1 MGLNRGTI
9 RRGKK
14 KVISKNND
22 VKQILDNM
30 DLYDFQKKA
39 VMDTIESLPVREVKY
54 DIKEEVVEESL
65 IQSTSLLS
73 DDIEEVIEETVKT
86 PPEPIDEVIEV
97 SDEEVV
103 VEIEVL
109 NTEKNINNTVYSE
122 EVIKDI
128 VKEDKSKELEEMLKE
143 EENKS
148 DEEKKVICLDTL
160 DVYENA
166 KDAESKTPAKASA
179 ITRNCNGNSKR
190 AGGLRWMYYKNYL
203 LQENK

>member
-86 PPEPIDEVIEV
+86 LPEQTDEVVEV
-97 SDEEVV
+97 SDEVV
-103 VEIEVL
+103 VE
-109 NTEKNINNTVYSE
+109 
-122 EVIKDI
+122 DI
-128 VKEDKSKELEEMLKE
+128 VEENKSKELEEVLKE

-166 KDAESKTPAKASA
+166 KDAESKTVAKANA
-179 ITRNCNGNSKR
+179 ITRCCNGNCKK
-190 AGGLRWMYYKNYL
+190 AGKMRWMYYKDYL

>member
-86 PPEPIDEVIEV
+86 PPEPIDEVVEV

-103 VEIEVL
+103 VE
-109 NTEKNINNTVYSE
+109 
-122 EVIKDI
+122 DI
-128 VKEDKSKELEEMLKE
+128 VEEDKSKELEELLKE
-143 EENKS
+143 EENKT

-166 KDAESKTPAKASA
+166 KDAESKTPAKANA
-179 ITRNCNGNSKR
+179 ITRYCNGNCKQ
-190 AGGLRWMYYKNYL
+190 AGKMRWMYYKDYL
-203 LQENK
+203 LQ

>member
-1 MGLNRGTI
+1 MGLNRRTI
-9 RRGKK
+9 RKGKK

-86 PPEPIDEVIEV
+86 PPEPINEVVEV

-103 VEIEVL
+103 VE
-109 NTEKNINNTVYSE
+109 
-122 EVIKDI
+122 DI
-128 VKEDKSKELEEMLKE
+128 AEEDKSKELEEVLKE

-190 AGGLRWMYYKNYL
+190 AGGLRWMYYKDYL

>member
-1 MGLNRGTI
+1 MGLNRRTI

-14 KVISKNND
+14 KSNNKSKEKET
-22 VKQILDNM
+22 KQILDKL

-39 VMDTIESLPVREVKY
+39 VMDTIESPPVREVED

-103 VEIEVL
+103 VE
-109 NTEKNINNTVYSE
+109 
-122 EVIKDI
+122 
-128 VKEDKSKELEEMLKE
+128 EDKSKELEEILKE

-190 AGGLRWMYYKNYL
+190 AGGLRWMYYKDYL

>member
-14 KVISKNND
+14 KVISKDNS
-22 VKQILDNM
+22 VKQVLDNM

-86 PPEPIDEVIEV
+86 LPEQTDEVIEV
-97 SDEEVV
+97 SDVEVV
-103 VEIEVL
+103 VE
-109 NTEKNINNTVYSE
+109 
-122 EVIKDI
+122 
-128 VKEDKSKELEEMLKE
+128 EDKSKELEEILKE
-143 EENKS
+143 EEDKS

-190 AGGLRWMYYKNYL
+190 AGGLRWMYYKDYL

>member
-22 VKQILDNM
+22 VKQVLDNM
-30 DLYDFQKKA
+30 DLYDFQKEV

-86 PPEPIDEVIEV
+86 PPEPIDEVVEV
-97 SDEEVV
+97 SDEVV
-103 VEIEVL
+103 VE
-109 NTEKNINNTVYSE
+109 
-122 EVIKDI
+122 DI
-128 VKEDKSKELEEMLKE
+128 VEEDKSKELEEVLKE

-190 AGGLRWMYYKNYL
+190 AGGLRWMYYKDYL

>member
-1 MGLNRGTI
+1 MGLNRRTI

-97 SDEEVV
+97 SDEVV
-103 VEIEVL
+103 VE
-109 NTEKNINNTVYSE
+109 
-122 EVIKDI
+122 DI
-128 VKEDKSKELEEMLKE
+128 VEENKSKELEEVLKE

-190 AGGLRWMYYKNYL
+190 AGGLRWMYYKDYL

>member
-9 RRGKK
+9 RKGKK

-39 VMDTIESLPVREVKY
+39 VMESLPVREVKY

-97 SDEEVV
+97 SNEEVV
-103 VEIEVL
+103 VE
-109 NTEKNINNTVYSE
+109 
-122 EVIKDI
+122 DI
-128 VKEDKSKELEEMLKE
+128 VEEDKSKELEEILKE
-143 EENKS
+143 EEDKS

-190 AGGLRWMYYKNYL
+190 AGGLRWMYYKDYL

>member
-9 RRGKK
+9 RKGKK

-103 VEIEVL
+103 VE
-109 NTEKNINNTVYSE
+109 
-122 EVIKDI
+122 
-128 VKEDKSKELEEMLKE
+128 EDKSKELEEILKE

-190 AGGLRWMYYKNYL
+190 AGGLRWMYYKDYL

>member
-1 MGLNRGTI
+1 MGLNRRTI

-14 KVISKNND
+14 KVISKDNN
-22 VKQILDNM
+22 VKQVLDNM

-86 PPEPIDEVIEV
+86 PPEPINEVIEV

-103 VEIEVL
+103 VE
-109 NTEKNINNTVYSE
+109 
-122 EVIKDI
+122 
-128 VKEDKSKELEEMLKE
+128 EDKSKELEEILKE

-190 AGGLRWMYYKNYL
+190 AGGLRWMYYKDYL

>member
-97 SDEEVV
+97 SDEVV
-103 VEIEVL
+103 VE
-109 NTEKNINNTVYSE
+109 
-122 EVIKDI
+122 DI
-128 VKEDKSKELEEMLKE
+128 VEEDKSKELEKILKE

-190 AGGLRWMYYKNYL
+190 AGGLRWMYYKDYL
-203 LQENK
+203 L

>member
-1 MGLNRGTI
+1 MGLNRRTI
-9 RRGKK
+9 RKGKK
-14 KVISKNND
+14 KVISKDNN
-22 VKQILDNM
+22 VKQVLDNM
-30 DLYDFQKKA
+30 DLYDFQKKV
-39 VMDTIESLPVREVKY
+39 VMDIIEKPPIKDVED
-54 DIKEEVVEESL
+54 DIKEVTEESL

-86 PPEPIDEVIEV
+86 PPEPINEVVEV
-97 SDEEVV
+97 SDVEVV
-103 VEIEVL
+103 VE
-109 NTEKNINNTVYSE
+109 
-122 EVIKDI
+122 
-128 VKEDKSKELEEMLKE
+128 EDKSKELEEILKE

-166 KDAESKTPAKASA
+166 KDAESKTPAKAGA

-190 AGGLRWMYYKNYL
+190 AGGLRWMYYKDYL

>member
-1 MGLNRGTI
+1 MGLNRRTI

-22 VKQILDNM
+22 VKQVLDNM

-97 SDEEVV
+97 SDVEVV
-103 VEIEVL
+103 VE
-109 NTEKNINNTVYSE
+109 
-122 EVIKDI
+122 
-128 VKEDKSKELEEMLKE
+128 EDKSKELEEILKE

-190 AGGLRWMYYKNYL
+190 AGGLRWMYYKDYL

>member
-1 MGLNRGTI
+1 MGLNRRTI
-9 RRGKK
+9 RKGKK
-14 KVISKNND
+14 KVIKKDND

-30 DLYDFQKKA
+30 DLYDFQKE
-39 VMDTIESLPVREVKY
+39 VVINIIESPPVREVED

-86 PPEPIDEVIEV
+86 PPEPINEVVEV
-97 SDEEVV
+97 SDVEVV
-103 VEIEVL
+103 VE
-109 NTEKNINNTVYSE
+109 
-122 EVIKDI
+122 
-128 VKEDKSKELEEMLKE
+128 EDKSKELEKILKE

-190 AGGLRWMYYKNYL
+190 AGGLRWMYYKDYL

>member
-1 MGLNRGTI
+1 MGLNRRTI

-14 KVISKNND
+14 KVISKDNS
-22 VKQILDNM
+22 VKQVLDNM

-39 VMDTIESLPVREVKY
+39 VIDIIESPPVREVED

-86 PPEPIDEVIEV
+86 PPEPINEVVEV
-97 SDEEVV
+97 SDVEMV
-103 VEIEVL
+103 VE
-109 NTEKNINNTVYSE
+109 
-122 EVIKDI
+122 
-128 VKEDKSKELEEMLKE
+128 EDKSKELEEILKE

-190 AGGLRWMYYKNYL
+190 AGGLRWMYYKDYL

>member
-1 MGLNRGTI
+1 MGLNRRTI
-9 RRGKK
+9 RKGKK
-14 KVISKNND
+14 KVISKDNS
-22 VKQILDNM
+22 VKQVLDNM

-86 PPEPIDEVIEV
+86 LPEQTDEVIEV
-97 SDEEVV
+97 SDVEVV
-103 VEIEVL
+103 VE
-109 NTEKNINNTVYSE
+109 
-122 EVIKDI
+122 
-128 VKEDKSKELEEMLKE
+128 EDKSKELEEILKE
-143 EENKS
+143 EEDKS

-166 KDAESKTPAKASA
+166 KDAESKTSAKASA

-190 AGGLRWMYYKNYL
+190 AGGLRWMYYKDYL

>member
-9 RRGKK
+9 RKGKK
-14 KVISKNND
+14 KVIKKDNE

-30 DLYDFQKKA
+30 DLYDFQKEA

-103 VEIEVL
+103 VE
-109 NTEKNINNTVYSE
+109 
-122 EVIKDI
+122 
-128 VKEDKSKELEEMLKE
+128 EDKSKELEEILKE

-190 AGGLRWMYYKNYL
+190 AGGLRWMYYKDYL

>member
-97 SDEEVV
+97 SDKEVV
-103 VEIEVL
+103 VE
-109 NTEKNINNTVYSE
+109 
-122 EVIKDI
+122 
-128 VKEDKSKELEEMLKE
+128 EDKSKELEKILKE

-190 AGGLRWMYYKNYL
+190 AGGLRWMYYKDYL

>member
-1 MGLNRGTI
+1 MGLNRRTI
-9 RRGKK
+9 RKGKK
-14 KVISKNND
+14 KVISKDNN
-22 VKQILDNM
+22 VKQVLDNM

-39 VMDTIESLPVREVKY
+39 VMDTIESPPVREVEN

-86 PPEPIDEVIEV
+86 PPEPINEVVEV
-97 SDEEVV
+97 SDVEVV
-103 VEIEVL
+103 VE
-109 NTEKNINNTVYSE
+109 
-122 EVIKDI
+122 
-128 VKEDKSKELEEMLKE
+128 EDKSKELEEILKE

-190 AGGLRWMYYKNYL
+190 AGGLRWMYYKDYL

>member
-1 MGLNRGTI
+1 MGLNRRTI
-9 RRGKK
+9 RKGKK

-97 SDEEVV
+97 SDEVV
-103 VEIEVL
+103 VE
-109 NTEKNINNTVYSE
+109 
-122 EVIKDI
+122 DI
-128 VKEDKSKELEEMLKE
+128 VEENKSKELEEILKK

-190 AGGLRWMYYKNYL
+190 AGGLRWMYYKDYL

>member
-1 MGLNRGTI
+1 MGLNRRTI
-9 RRGKK
+9 RKGKK
-14 KVISKNND
+14 KVISKDNN
-22 VKQILDNM
+22 VKQVLDNM

-39 VMDTIESLPVREVKY
+39 VMDTIEILPVREVKY

-86 PPEPIDEVIEV
+86 PPEPIDEVTEV

-103 VEIEVL
+103 VE
-109 NTEKNINNTVYSE
+109 
-122 EVIKDI
+122 DI
-128 VKEDKSKELEEMLKE
+128 AEEDKSKELEELLKE

-190 AGGLRWMYYKNYL
+190 AGGLRWMYYKDYL

>member
-1 MGLNRGTI
+1 MGLNRRTI

-14 KVISKNND
+14 KVISKDNN
-22 VKQILDNM
+22 VKQVLDNM

-103 VEIEVL
+103 VE
-109 NTEKNINNTVYSE
+109 
-122 EVIKDI
+122 
-128 VKEDKSKELEEMLKE
+128 EDKSKELEEVLKE

-148 DEEKKVICLDTL
+148 GEEKKVICLDTL

-190 AGGLRWMYYKNYL
+190 AGGLRWMYYKDYL

>member
-54 DIKEEVVEESL
+54 DIKEEVIEESL

-86 PPEPIDEVIEV
+86 PPEPIGEVIEV
-97 SDEEVV
+97 SDVEAV
-103 VEIEVL
+103 VE
-109 NTEKNINNTVYSE
+109 
-122 EVIKDI
+122 
-128 VKEDKSKELEEMLKE
+128 EDKSKELEEILKE
-143 EENKS
+143 EEDKS

-160 DVYENA
+160 DVYENS

-190 AGGLRWMYYKNYL
+190 AGGLRWMYYKDYL

>member
-1 MGLNRGTI
+1 MGLNRRTI

-14 KVISKNND
+14 KVISKDNS
-22 VKQILDNM
+22 VKQVLDNM

-97 SDEEVV
+97 SNEEVV
-103 VEIEVL
+103 VE
-109 NTEKNINNTVYSE
+109 
-122 EVIKDI
+122 
-128 VKEDKSKELEEMLKE
+128 EDKSKELEKILKE

-190 AGGLRWMYYKNYL
+190 AGGLRWMYYKDYL

>member
-1 MGLNRGTI
+1 MGLNRRTI

-14 KVISKNND
+14 KVISKDNS
-22 VKQILDNM
+22 VKQVLDNM

-39 VMDTIESLPVREVKY
+39 VMDTIENPPVRKVEDDV
-54 DIKEEVVEESL
+54 KEEVVEESL

-86 PPEPIDEVIEV
+86 PPEPINEVVEV
-97 SDEEVV
+97 SDVEVV
-103 VEIEVL
+103 VE
-109 NTEKNINNTVYSE
+109 
-122 EVIKDI
+122 
-128 VKEDKSKELEEMLKE
+128 EDKSKELEEILKE

-190 AGGLRWMYYKNYL
+190 AGGLRWMYYKDYL

>member
-1 MGLNRGTI
+1 MGLNRRTI
-9 RRGKK
+9 RKGKK
-14 KVISKNND
+14 KVISKDNN
-22 VKQILDNM
+22 VKQVLDNM

-39 VMDTIESLPVREVKY
+39 VMDIIESPPVREVED

-103 VEIEVL
+103 VE
-109 NTEKNINNTVYSE
+109 
-122 EVIKDI
+122 DI
-128 VKEDKSKELEEMLKE
+128 AEEDKSKELEELLKE

-190 AGGLRWMYYKNYL
+190 AGGLRWMYYKDYL

>member
-1 MGLNRGTI
+1 MGLNRRTI

-39 VMDTIESLPVREVKY
+39 VMDIIESPPVREVED

-103 VEIEVL
+103 VE
-109 NTEKNINNTVYSE
+109 
-122 EVIKDI
+122 
-128 VKEDKSKELEEMLKE
+128 EDKSKELEEILKE

-190 AGGLRWMYYKNYL
+190 AGGLRWMYYKDYL

>member
-1 MGLNRGTI
+1 MGLNRRTI

-14 KVISKNND
+14 KVISKDNS
-22 VKQILDNM
+22 VKQVLDNM

-39 VMDTIESLPVREVKY
+39 VMDTIENPPVREVE
-54 DIKEEVVEESL
+54 DDVKEEVVEESL

-97 SDEEVV
+97 SDEVV
-103 VEIEVL
+103 VE
-109 NTEKNINNTVYSE
+109 
-122 EVIKDI
+122 DI
-128 VKEDKSKELEEMLKE
+128 VEEDKSKELEKILKE

-190 AGGLRWMYYKNYL
+190 AGGLRWMYYKDYL

>member
-1 MGLNRGTI
+1 MGLNRRTI
-9 RRGKK
+9 RKGKNK
-14 KVISKNND
+14 NISKNND
-22 VKQILDNM
+22 AKQILDNM
-30 DLYDFQKKA
+30 DLYDFQKNA
-39 VMDTIESLPVREVKY
+39 VMDTIESPSVREVED

-97 SDEEVV
+97 SDVEVV
-103 VEIEVL
+103 VE
-109 NTEKNINNTVYSE
+109 
-122 EVIKDI
+122 
-128 VKEDKSKELEEMLKE
+128 EDKSKELEEILKE

-190 AGGLRWMYYKNYL
+190 AGGLRWMYYKDYL

>member
-1 MGLNRGTI
+1 MGLNRRTI
-9 RRGKK
+9 RKGKK

-86 PPEPIDEVIEV
+86 PPEPINEAVEV
-97 SDEEVV
+97 SDEVV
-103 VEIEVL
+103 VE
-109 NTEKNINNTVYSE
+109 
-122 EVIKDI
+122 DI
-128 VKEDKSKELEEMLKE
+128 VEENKSKELEEVLKE
-143 EENKS
+143 EEDKS

-190 AGGLRWMYYKNYL
+190 AGGLRWMYYKDYL

>member
-30 DLYDFQKKA
+30 DLYDFQKNA

-103 VEIEVL
+103 VE
-109 NTEKNINNTVYSE
+109 
-122 EVIKDI
+122 
-128 VKEDKSKELEEMLKE
+128 EDKSKELEEILKK

-190 AGGLRWMYYKNYL
+190 AGGLRWMYYKDYL

>member
-9 RRGKK
+9 RKGKK

-103 VEIEVL
+103 VE
-109 NTEKNINNTVYSE
+109 
-122 EVIKDI
+122 
-128 VKEDKSKELEEMLKE
+128 EDKSKELEEILKK

-190 AGGLRWMYYKNYL
+190 AGGLRWMYYKDYL

>member
-1 MGLNRGTI
+1 MGLNRRTI

-14 KVISKNND
+14 KVISKDNN
-22 VKQILDNM
+22 VKQVLDNM

-103 VEIEVL
+103 VE
-109 NTEKNINNTVYSE
+109 
-122 EVIKDI
+122 
-128 VKEDKSKELEEMLKE
+128 EDKSKELEEILKE

-190 AGGLRWMYYKNYL
+190 AGGLRWMYYKDYL

>member
-39 VMDTIESLPVREVKY
+39 VMDTIESLPVREVED

-86 PPEPIDEVIEV
+86 PPEPINEVVEV
-97 SDEEVV
+97 SDVEVV
-103 VEIEVL
+103 VE
-109 NTEKNINNTVYSE
+109 
-122 EVIKDI
+122 
-128 VKEDKSKELEEMLKE
+128 EDKSKELEEILK

-190 AGGLRWMYYKNYL
+190 AGGLRWMYYKDYL

>member
-1 MGLNRGTI
+1 MGLNRRTI
-9 RRGKK
+9 RKGKK
-14 KVISKNND
+14 KVISKDNN

-103 VEIEVL
+103 VE
-109 NTEKNINNTVYSE
+109 
-122 EVIKDI
+122 
-128 VKEDKSKELEEMLKE
+128 EDKSKELEEILKK

-190 AGGLRWMYYKNYL
+190 AGGLRWMYYKDYL

>member
-1 MGLNRGTI
+1 MGLNRRTI

-14 KVISKNND
+14 KNISKNND

-30 DLYDFQKKA
+30 DLYDFQKEV
-39 VMDTIESLPVREVKY
+39 VMDIIESPPVREVED

-86 PPEPIDEVIEV
+86 PPEPTDEVIEV
-97 SDEEVV
+97 SDEVV
-103 VEIEVL
+103 VE
-109 NTEKNINNTVYSE
+109 
-122 EVIKDI
+122 DI
-128 VKEDKSKELEEMLKE
+128 VEENKSKELEEVLKE

-190 AGGLRWMYYKNYL
+190 AGGLRWMYYKDYL

>member
-1 MGLNRGTI
+1 MGLNRRTI

-14 KVISKNND
+14 KVISKDNS
-22 VKQILDNM
+22 VKQVLDNM

-103 VEIEVL
+103 VE
-109 NTEKNINNTVYSE
+109 
-122 EVIKDI
+122 
-128 VKEDKSKELEEMLKE
+128 EDKSKELEEILKE

-190 AGGLRWMYYKNYL
+190 AGGLRWMYYKDYL